1 MWLSPES
8 SRAVSVRANITVERR
23 ARKRAARVGPGTAH
37 ALLLAGFLG
46 APTSAVA
53 VGSARTTGF
62 LNAANDDAYTPLLS
76 VSFPPR
82 RARLARSCSLR
93 VSSHF
98 FFTVLYNRQSPVLR
112 GPGPESPAL
121 LLSSSLSFSPSRCP
135 PSLSPL
141 AASIPG
147 RYFGFANV
155 HVSAKILLNPI
166 PMWLQT
172 GFRLTLRNRAGGGC
186 TIAARDVARHEPRVF
201 IFFVMILGVR
211 AIRSKRG

>member
-1 MWLSPES
+1 MLDTLEGSIKDLLSIPISITPLCRSPIRIRKIIARVASNCGLSPES
-8 SRAVSVRANITVERR
+8 CRAVSVRANITVERR
-23 ARKRAARVGPGTAH
+23 ARKRAARVGPGAAH

-82 RARLARSCSLR
+82 RVRLARSCSLR

-112 GPGPESPAL
+112 GPGPESPGSS
-121 LLSSSLSFSPSRCP
+121 LSSSLSLFLPLLLSR
-135 PSLSPL
+135 L
-141 AASIPG
+141 
-147 RYFGFANV
+147 
-155 HVSAKILLNPI
+155 
-166 PMWLQT
+166 
-172 GFRLTLRNRAGGGC
+172 
-186 TIAARDVARHEPRVF
+186 
-201 IFFVMILGVR
+201 
-211 AIRSKRG
+211 

>member
-1 MWLSPES
+1 MSRTESVQTTERASPWSEGP
-8 SRAVSVRANITVERR
+8 
-23 ARKRAARVGPGTAH
+23 RKRSARVGPGAAH

-82 RARLARSCSLR
+82 CVRLARSCSLR
-93 VSSHF
+93 VSSRF

-112 GPGPESPAL
+112 GPGPESLAL
-121 LLSSSLSFSPSRCP
+121 LYLSPFLSSPLAPVSSLSS
-135 PSLSPL
+135 L

-166 PMWLQT
+166 PMRLQT
-172 GFRLTLRNRAGGGC
+172 GFRLTLRNRAGGGRM
-186 TIAARDVARHEPRVF
+186 IAARDVARHEPRVF
-201 IFFVMILGVR
+201 IFPRDPWSSGDK
-211 AIRSKRG
+211 A

>member
-1 MWLSPES
+1 M
-8 SRAVSVRANITVERR
+8 ERR
-23 ARKRAARVGPGTAH
+23 ARKRAARVGPGAAH

-76 VSFPPR
+76 VSFPPQ

-93 VSSHF
+93 VSFRF

-121 LLSSSLSFSPSRCP
+121 LYLPFFLPPLSLLSFSLASSREH
-135 PSLSPL
+135 SRAL
-141 AASIPG
+141 
-147 RYFGFANV
+147 
-155 HVSAKILLNPI
+155 
-166 PMWLQT
+166 
-172 GFRLTLRNRAGGGC
+172 FRLRQRA
-186 TIAARDVARHEPRVF
+186 R
-201 IFFVMILGVR
+201 
-211 AIRSKRG
+211 